1 MSPGRNP
8 FNSQDSRIASQARIS
23 TGRQR
28 AEPPPLDYP
37 HAATGSPDLGVNLPK
52 TVGQKHKK
60 YPRFQVEIGGI
71 SFNLFPQVAGG
82 FAFLPYAA
90 TLCGTQRTEN
100 RRFKITFR
108 LLPLDGFGSSVP
120 SLQLHPVFGA
130 ASSRVPPGDTMSRFV
145 GFGDKSWDNSKNF
158 FQTQGFEFLFL
169 SQRARRDAFASSI
182 LPKTP
187 VSKLNRPFARKPPAA
202 IASELTRAAFML
214 VEKPQVAALRRPRVK

>member
-100 RRFKITFR
+100 RRFKIAFQLFPLNRGRR
-108 LLPLDGFGSSVP
+108 LRRYV
-120 SLQLHPVFGA
+120 VA
-130 ASSRVPPGDTMSRFV
+130 YAVSSRNFSNDTA
-145 GFGDKSWDNSKNF
+145 GN
-158 FQTQGFEFLFL
+158 L
-169 SQRARRDAFASSI
+169 SQHI
-182 LPKTP
+182 VGELCP
-187 VSKLNRPFARKPPAA
+187 VSGHC
-202 IASELTRAAFML
+202 IA
-214 VEKPQVAALRRPRVK
+214 

>member
-1 MSPGRNP
+1 MSPGWNL

-52 TVGQKHKK
+52 TAGQKHKK

-71 SFNLFPQVAGG
+71 SFHLFPQVAGG

-90 TLCGTQRTEN
+90 TLCGTQRMEI

-108 LLPLDGFGSSVP
+108 LFPLNSKKLSPVCFSLPQFAPVCPICIQSQKLSRIHGVKFRSRYFGSS
-120 SLQLHPVFGA
+120 
-130 ASSRVPPGDTMSRFV
+130 
-145 GFGDKSWDNSKNF
+145 
-158 FQTQGFEFLFL
+158 E
-169 SQRARRDAFASSI
+169 AFS
-182 LPKTP
+182 
-187 VSKLNRPFARKPPAA
+187 
-202 IASELTRAAFML
+202 
-214 VEKPQVAALRRPRVK
+214 